1 MLKFHTDGM
10 SLTQIWVVFLIGL
23 SFGPDLG
30 TDISVLVP
38 HLFMGN
44 LLVALRKKQL
54 FSQAIIRE
62 LEDTWKWPVLEYF
75 WCLSSQL
82 AWVSIVRI

>member
-30 TDISVLVP
+30 SDISVLVP

-44 LLVALRKKQL
+44 LLVAL
-54 FSQAIIRE
+54 
-62 LEDTWKWPVLEYF
+62 
-75 WCLSSQL
+75 
-82 AWVSIVRI
+82 